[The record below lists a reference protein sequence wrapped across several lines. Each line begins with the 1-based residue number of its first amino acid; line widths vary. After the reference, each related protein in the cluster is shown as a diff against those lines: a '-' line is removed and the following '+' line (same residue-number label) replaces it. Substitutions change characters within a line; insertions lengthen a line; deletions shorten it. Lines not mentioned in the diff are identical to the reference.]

1 MVLKGLRKRSFC
13 HLQWTLEG
21 GVGSEDLWLSEAS
34 LLQSPWT
41 NLHQWDRRPWR
52 ETESSR
58 DRAVSTLSIAR
69 TSALSPCSLH
79 VSSKLGHYSWQI
91 AASISELFNLASP
104 PPVLLGPRLEPE
116 WKPGSSLPCFC
127 YYLGWPESP
136 PFRVIF
142 SDNDQPLAM
151 CSPCTQE

>member
-1 MVLKGLRKRSFC
+1 MTFPKSDVEAYLLLCK
-13 HLQWTLEG
+13 LQWTLEG
-21 GVGSEDLWLSEAS
+21 GVGSEDLWLSKAS
-34 LLQSPWT
+34 LFRSPWT

-52 ETESSR
+52 ETDK
-58 DRAVSTLSIAR
+58 DRAVSRWSIAR
-69 TSALSPCSLH
+69 NSAFLH
-79 VSSKLGHYSWQI
+79 VSSMLGHYSQQI
-91 AASISELFNLASP
+91 AASTSELFNLTSP
-104 PPVLLGPRLEPE
+104 PPTLLGPRLEPE

-127 YYLGWPESP
+127 CYLGWPESP